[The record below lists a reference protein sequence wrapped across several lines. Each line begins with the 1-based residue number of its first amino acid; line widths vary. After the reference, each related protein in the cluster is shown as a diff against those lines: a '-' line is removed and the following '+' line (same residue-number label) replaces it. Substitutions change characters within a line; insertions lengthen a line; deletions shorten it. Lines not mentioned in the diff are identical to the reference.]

1 MYMQVDSQ
9 WEDCS
14 YRINSLNLILFTAES
29 FRNHFDSIKK
39 MMQVKRDLDVV
50 KDDVREMLDEF
61 IKNLSQ
67 PIPDLPEKGSFTRL
81 DRLIRDQRD
90 NEWRRINEGYISL
103 RKDLVE
109 LNQLDPLDQQDQ
121 LDQIMDGIEDYINPI
136 KNMAYEV

>member
-1 MYMQVDSQ
+1 
-9 WEDCS
+9 
-14 YRINSLNLILFTAES
+14 
-29 FRNHFDSIKK
+29 

-67 PIPDLPEKGSFTRL
+67 PIPDLPEKGSFTQL

-121 LDQIMDGIEDYINPI
+121 LDQIMDGIEDYINQI